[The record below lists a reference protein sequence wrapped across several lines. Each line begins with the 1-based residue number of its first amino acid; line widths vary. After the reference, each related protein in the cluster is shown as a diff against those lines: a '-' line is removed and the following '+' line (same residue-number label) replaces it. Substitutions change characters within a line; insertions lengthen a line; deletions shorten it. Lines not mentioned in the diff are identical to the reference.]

1 MRVPYKISQRQFR
14 AKKKGWSSWII
25 TFQDPKLKAEYK
37 DTYFK
42 SRDLAEATAKEIYK
56 KKVNNKIVPKAKKKS
71 VDNVYSKFM
80 EKDIDPLYDSNQMSK
95 DRYSRYVY
103 VGELL
108 KKHDLG
114 KMICDEVRTSDVSD
128 FYRYNKSK
136 GRSRKTIQNHH
147 SCLEKF
153 FVWCQIQDYITG
165 RPTVKKM
172 VRGLF
177 QNDSKSFDIES
188 ISEENIK
195 LIQENIFDDTF
206 SQLMFLMAI
215 KTGMRAGEQLA
226 LTWSDIDF
234 DNDVITI
241 NKNISEGEGTKADKL
256 SENTAMIG
264 RRIPLNP
271 DLKKALLSWKME
283 TKYSQDDKEVFIRY
297 GKRFRAYG
305 GAATSSCY
313 NYEGQS
319 ARYDSLK
326 FILHNAIKKSGAR
339 SITWHSLRHY
349 VASKLILTDGD
360 SKDNLKK
367 ISLFLGHQ
375 QIATTERVYAH
386 VIALSNYQDAKTLD
400 MVANL

>member
-1 MRVPYKISQRQFR
+1 MRTPYKITQRKTR
-14 AKKKGWSSWII
+14 AKKGHASWHVS
-25 TFQDPKLKAEYK
+25 FQDQTLNAEYRN
-37 DTYFK
+37 THFK
-42 SRDLAEATAKEIYK
+42 TRDLAEETAKEIYK
-56 KKVNNKIVPKAKKKS
+56 KKVNNKIVPKEKKKS
-71 VDNVYSKFM
+71 VNNVYSVFM

-95 DRYSRYVY
+95 DRYSRYVF
-103 VGELL
+103 VGKLL
-108 KKHDLG
+108 KQHDLG

-147 SCLEKF
+147 SCLERF

-165 RPTVKKM
+165 RPTVEKM

-177 QNDSKSFDIES
+177 QNDSKSFDIKS

-195 LIQENIFDDTF
+195 LIQENNFDDTF

-256 SENTAMIG
+256 SESTVIIG
-264 RRIPLNP
+264 RKIPLNP

-283 TKYSQDDKEVFIRY
+283 TKYSQEDKEVFTRY
-297 GKRFRAYG
+297 GERFKAYG
-305 GAATSSCY
+305 GFGSY
-313 NYEGQS
+313 NYEGQPAS
-319 ARYDSLK
+319 YDSLK
-326 FILHNAIKKSGAR
+326 YILHNAIKKSGAR
-339 SITWHSLRHY
+339 SISWHSLRHY

-375 QIATTERVYAH
+375 QIATTERIYAH
-386 VIALSNYQDAKTLD
+386 VIALNNYQDQKTLD
-400 MVANL
+400 MVASL

>member
-1 MRVPYKISQRQFR
+1 MRTPYKITQRKTR
-14 AKKKGWSSWII
+14 AKKGHASWHVS
-25 TFQDPKLKAEYK
+25 FQDRTLNAEYRN
-37 DTYFK
+37 THFK
-42 SRDLAEATAKEIYK
+42 TRDLAEETAKEIYK
-56 KKVNNKIVPKAKKKS
+56 KKVNNKIVPKKNKKS
-71 VDNVYSKFM
+71 VNDIYSVFI

-103 VGELL
+103 VGKLL
-108 KKHDLG
+108 KQHDIG
-114 KMICDEVRTSDVSD
+114 EMICDEVRASDVSD

-147 SCLEKF
+147 SCLERF
-153 FVWCQIQDYITG
+153 FVWCQTEDFIST
-165 RPTVKKM
+165 RPTVEKM
-172 VRGLF
+172 VSVLF

-188 ISEENIK
+188 ISEENIQ

-256 SENTAMIG
+256 RESTAIVG
-264 RRIPLNP
+264 RKIPLNP

-305 GAATSSCY
+305 GATSSSY
-313 NYEGQS
+313 NYEGQPAS
-319 ARYDSLK
+319 YDSLK
-326 FILHNAIKKSGAR
+326 YILHSAIERSGAK

-375 QIATTERVYAH
+375 QISTTERVYAH
-386 VIALSNYQDAKTLD
+386 VIALSNYQDEKTLD
-400 MVANL
+400 MVASL